1 MRVLV
6 TGVSG
11 FSGAYIAKMLA
22 AVGHQVVGV
31 HRRDSPFLAR
41 AAHPEVTLLRSDL
54 LDSTDFPGPFEA
66 VIHTAATSP
75 VPEVDTERLIRDNVD
90 GTAALIRA
98 AVAWRCRAF
107 VFFSSLS
114 LYGVTEGPVIDEDT
128 PIINPNA
135 YGATKHLAERML
147 VDYADR
153 MPVLALRLPGVIGP
167 GSRRNWLS
175 NVGEKLIARQPIT
188 AFHLQAPFNNAAHV
202 HDIGTFIVSALE
214 REWTGHDAIVMGARG
229 IMPVRKVIER
239 LAEAVGVRPIIQ
251 EVTPQKASFILS
263 SERAV
268 ARWGYHPM
276 EIGAMMDRYG
286 ADLRAVDPTGAPRR
300 DPGR

>member
-11 FSGAYIAKMLA
+11 FSGAYIGKMLA
-22 AVGHQVVGV
+22 GEGHEVVGV
-31 HRRDSPFLAR
+31 HRRETPFLAR
-41 AAHPEVTLLRSDL
+41 AAHPGLTFQRGDL
-54 LDSTDFPGPFEA
+54 IDSKQFPGPFDV

-75 VPEVDTERLIRDNVD
+75 VPEVDTARLIHDNVD
-90 GTAALIRA
+90 GTAALIQA
-98 AVAWRCRAF
+98 AATWRCRAF
-107 VFFSSLS
+107 IFFSSLS
-114 LYGVTEGPVIDEDT
+114 LYGVTEGPVIDEQT

-202 HDIGTFIVSALE
+202 HDIGTFIVSVLD

-229 IMPVRKVIER
+229 TMPVRDVIER
-239 LAEAVGVRPIIQ
+239 LAAAVGVRPIIQ
-251 EVTPQKASFILS
+251 EITPQKASFILS

-268 ARWGYHPM
+268 ARWGYQPT